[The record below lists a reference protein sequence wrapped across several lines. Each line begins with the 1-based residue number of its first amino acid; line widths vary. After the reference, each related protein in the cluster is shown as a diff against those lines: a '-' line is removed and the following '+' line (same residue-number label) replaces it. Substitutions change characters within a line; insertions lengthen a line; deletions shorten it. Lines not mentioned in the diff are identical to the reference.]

1 MSDQTSGY
9 AQGVVEALLFVSDK
23 PVTIEEMKEV
33 IGDVDGRAIREAIE
47 AIKLKYEAEK
57 HGMVIVEIA
66 GGFQMLSNPEYAN
79 AIRTFYRTQK
89 KEKLSKPALE
99 SLAIVAYKQPV
110 TRLEIELI
118 RGVNSDGVV
127 THLLEK
133 NLIKIVG
140 RKDVPGKPFLYG
152 TTKEFLEYFGLS
164 SLADLPKLEEFASLE
179 GNATE
184 NIKAFQGVSE
194 EFKQQAEE
202 FSPLKTD
209 SQEVVAAP
217 NQPVEDPNVVPSQ
230 EPTENKD
237 DKIIP
242 LPEQDV
248 NDQAMPAV
256 NEGGKDEYPKAA

>member
-9 AQGVVEALLFVSDK
+9 VEGVVEALLFVSDK

-33 IGDVDGRAIREAIE
+33 IGDVDGRALKEAIE
-47 AIKLKYEAEK
+47 SLKLKYEVEK

-79 AIRTFYRTQK
+79 AIRAFYRTQK

-133 NLIKIVG
+133 NLIKLAG

-152 TTKEFLEYFGLS
+152 TTKEFLEYFGLR
-164 SLADLPKLEEFASLE
+164 SLADLPKLEEFVSLE
-179 GNATE
+179 QNATE
-184 NIKAFQGVSE
+184 NIKAFQGVSD
-194 EFKQQAEE
+194 EFKQQAAE
-202 FSPLKTD
+202 FSPVKDTED
-209 SQEVVAAP
+209 QTETTSSEAQEAAADLP
-217 NQPVEDPNVVPSQ
+217 AQELTKEQ
-230 EPTENKD
+230 EP
-237 DKIIP
+237 P
-242 LPEQDV
+242 AVAVPEQKVSD
-248 NDQAMPAV
+248 PAEPV
-256 NEGGKDEYPKAA
+256 VHEGGSDEHSQTA

>member
-1 MSDQTSGY
+1 MSEQTSGY
-9 AQGVVEALLFVSDK
+9 VEGVVEALLFVSEK
-23 PVTIEEMKEV
+23 PVTIEEIKEV

-110 TRLEIELI
+110 TRLDIELI

-127 THLLEK
+127 MHLLEK
-133 NLIKIVG
+133 NLIKMAG

-152 TTKEFLEYFGLS
+152 TTKEFLEYFGLK
-164 SLADLPKLEEFASLE
+164 SLSDLPKLEEFVSLE
-179 GNATE
+179 ENATE

-194 EFKQQAEE
+194 EFKEQAATASSLKSDKEEPSTTPSLPEDGVDDVLNQEASEDQKQKDISAIEKEKSQQAE
-202 FSPLKTD
+202 P
-209 SQEVVAAP
+209 VV
-217 NQPVEDPNVVPSQ
+217 D
-230 EPTENKD
+230 
-237 DKIIP
+237 
-242 LPEQDV
+242 
-248 NDQAMPAV
+248 
-256 NEGGKDEYPKAA
+256 EGGKDEHSQAA